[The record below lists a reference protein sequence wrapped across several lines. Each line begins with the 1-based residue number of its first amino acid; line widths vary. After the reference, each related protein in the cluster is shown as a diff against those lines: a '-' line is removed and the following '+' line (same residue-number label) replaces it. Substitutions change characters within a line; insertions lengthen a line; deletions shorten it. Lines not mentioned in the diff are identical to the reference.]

1 MSTVKIDYEGKA
13 TIIQCLK
20 TNKMLDIC
28 KKFSTKLNLELN
40 NLYFLYGGSKI
51 NLNMTFQETANS
63 IDNGR
68 NQMNIL
74 ALDINENEGLI
85 CPQCGFNYNINIDSK
100 ILDNINNSNSNQS
113 KILNGVKGQITNIIN
128 TINKSQENEN
138 IINQLNNVII
148 MIEHIINNI
157 KKNSDEMIKLNNL
170 FDKIIVTNNVN
181 KKNIKSNKPQIPD
194 VSKINKTNLINTSN
208 PKVDIYKNIIPDPES
223 GNWGCYIKNALIHYE
238 DYEDDD
244 NNIYD
249 NILTKAAMIGR
260 DGAEWG
266 RTDNFKIKLDEIKNL
281 YNIFKKNIN
290 LDKTRDIVLDGQK
303 YQIINYKN
311 NFSIEIKNG
320 EYGGTI
326 AVTNKAYIFG
336 FFNSNV
342 KYRLNGKEKNQ
353 CQEICNKVVEN
364 LANLLKGVGY

>member
-1 MSTVKIDYEGKA
+1 M
-13 TIIQCLK
+13 IIQCLK
-20 TNKMLDIC
+20 TDKMLDIC
-28 KKFSTKLNLELN
+28 KKFSTKSNLELN

-170 FDKIIVTNNVN
+170 FDKIVVKNNVN
-181 KKNIKSNKPQIPD
+181 KKNVNANKPQIPD
-194 VSKINKTNLINTSN
+194 VSQINKTNLINASN

-249 NILTKAAMIGR
+249 NILTKAAIIGR
-260 DGAEWG
+260 DGAECA
-266 RTDNFKIKLDEIKNL
+266 RTDNFKFKKDEIKNL
-281 YNIFKKNIN
+281 NIIFNKNIN

>member
-1 MSTVKIDYEGKA
+1 M
-13 TIIQCLK
+13 IIQCLK
-20 TNKMLDIC
+20 TDKMLDIC
-28 KKFSTKLNLELN
+28 KKFSTKSNLELN

-51 NLNMTFQETANS
+51 NLNKTFQETANS

-157 KKNSDEMIKLNNL
+157 KKNSDEIIKLNNL
-170 FDKIIVTNNVN
+170 FDKIVVKNNVN
-181 KKNIKSNKPQIPD
+181 KKNVNANKPQIPG
-194 VSKINKTNLINTSN
+194 VSQINKTNLINASDS
-208 PKVDIYKNIIPDPES
+208 KVDIYKNIIPDPES
-223 GNWGCYIKNALIHYE
+223 GNGSWGFYIKNFLIHYQ
-238 DYEDDD
+238 DDD

-249 NILTKAAMIGR
+249 NILTKAAIIGK
-260 DGAEWG
+260 GGEEWAT
-266 RTDNFKIKLDEIKNL
+266 TDNFKFKKDEIKNIN
-281 YNIFKKNIN
+281 NIFNKNIN

-320 EYGGTI
+320 DYGGTI
-326 AVTNKAYIFG
+326 AVINKAYIFG

-342 KYRLNGKEKNQ
+342 KYSLNGKEKNQ

-364 LANLLKGVGY
+364 LANNLKKMYY

>member
-20 TNKMLDIC
+20 TDKMFDIC
-28 KKFSTKLNLELN
+28 KKFSTKSNLELN

-100 ILDNINNSNSNQS
+100 ILENINNSNSNQS

-170 FDKIIVTNNVN
+170 FDKIVVKNNVN
-181 KKNIKSNKPQIPD
+181 KRNIKSNKQQIQD
-194 VSKINKTNLINTSN
+194 AFQINKTNLIIASN
-208 PKVDIYKNIIPDPES
+208 PKVDIYKNIIPDPDPES
-223 GNWGCYIKNALIHYE
+223 ENRWGLFIKKRLIH
-238 DYEDDD
+238 YEDDD

-260 DGAEWG
+260 DGAEWA
-266 RTDNFKIKLDEIKNL
+266 RTDNFKIKDDEIKNL
-281 YNIFKKNIN
+281 IKIFKKNIN
-290 LDKTRDIVLDGQK
+290 LDITRDIVLDGQK

-326 AVTNKAYIFG
+326 AVTNKVFIFG

-342 KYRLNGKEKNQ
+342 KYSLNGKEKNQ

-364 LANLLKGVGY
+364 FATELKGIGY

>member
-1 MSTVKIDYEGKA
+1 M
-13 TIIQCLK
+13 IIQCLK
-20 TNKMLDIC
+20 TDKMLDIC
-28 KKFSTKLNLELN
+28 KKFSTKSNLELN

-170 FDKIIVTNNVN
+170 FDKIVVKNNVN
-181 KKNIKSNKPQIPD
+181 KKNVNANKPQIPD
-194 VSKINKTNLINTSN
+194 VSQINKTNLINASN

-223 GNWGCYIKNALIHYE
+223 GDNWGIYIKKHLIH
-238 DYEDDD
+238 YEDDD

-249 NILTKAAMIGR
+249 NILTKAAMIGK
-260 DGAEWG
+260 DGREWA
-266 RTDNFKIKLDEIKNL
+266 RTDNFKFKKDEIKNL
-281 YNIFKKNIN
+281 NNIFNKNIN

-320 EYGGTI
+320 DYRGTI
-326 AVTNKAYIFG
+326 AVTNMAYIFG

-342 KYRLNGKEKNQ
+342 KYSLNGKEKNQ

-364 LANLLKGVGY
+364 LANKLKGLGY

>member
-1 MSTVKIDYEGKA
+1 M
-13 TIIQCLK
+13 IIQCLK
-20 TNKMLDIC
+20 TDKMLDIC
-28 KKFSTKLNLELN
+28 KKFSTKSNLELN

-51 NLNMTFQETANS
+51 NLNKTFQETANS
-63 IDNGR
+63 IDIGR

-170 FDKIIVTNNVN
+170 FDKIVVKNNVN
-181 KKNIKSNKPQIPD
+181 KKNVNANQPQIPD
-194 VSKINKTNLINTSN
+194 VSQIIKTNLINISHS
-208 PKVDIYKNIIPDPES
+208 KVDIYKNIIPDPES
-223 GNWGCYIKNALIHYE
+223 GWGIYIKKRLIH
-238 DYEDDD
+238 YEDDD

-249 NILTKAAMIGR
+249 NTLTKAAMIGR
-260 DGAEWG
+260 DGAEWA
-266 RTDNFKIKLDEIKNL
+266 RTDNFKIKDDEIKNL
-281 YNIFKKNIN
+281 IKIFNKNIN

-320 EYGGTI
+320 DYRGTI
-326 AVTNKAYIFG
+326 AVTYKLFIFG

-342 KYRLNGKEKNQ
+342 KYSLNGKEKNQ
-353 CQEICNKVVEN
+353 CQEICNKVVES
-364 LANLLKGVGY
+364 LATALKGMGY